1 MGSDKQWDRYW
12 ACITASVFGKSAKP
26 LVHDAKKLLSDE
38 NLMVRARAAEFLGS
52 IKALDPMPTLIGV
65 LNESKSTQEIL
76 LTFNMVVYLRDYK
89 GYAFDLSQVKL
100 KTKGGESSRRTDYLS
115 GKGKL

>member
-1 MGSDKQWDRYW
+1 M
-12 ACITASVFGKSAKP
+12 
-26 LVHDAKKLLSDE
+26 
-38 NLMVRARAAEFLGS
+38 M
-52 IKALDPMPTLIGV
+52 
-65 LNESKSTQEIL
+65 SKSTQEIL
-76 LTFNMVVYLRDYK
+76 LTFNTVVYLRDYK